1 MNCNMNNFRLSSII
15 IAKDE
20 EHNIKR
26 CLESLIDVIDDIVII
41 IDSRTTDN
49 TFKLVS
55 EYPKINCEVIDW
67 RGYADTKNYALSKT
81 QYDWVLWIDADE
93 ELTEDLK
100 SELILFKK
108 SNPEHFAYSIA
119 RRAYFLG
126 RWIKHSGWY
135 PSRVVRL
142 FNKKSALFNNKAVHE
157 GLDVKGSIGMLK
169 NDLNH
174 YTDPTIKHYFIK
186 FNNYTTLAANELFNN
201 GKKSSLSDFLIRP
214 LFIFLKMYI
223 FRLGFLDGL
232 HGLILALFSSF
243 YVFTKYSKLW
253 ELNRN
258 KK

>member
-1 MNCNMNNFRLSSII
+1 MNEIRLSSII

-20 EHNIKR
+20 ELNIKR
-26 CLESLIDVIDDIVII
+26 CLNSLMGVIDDIVII

-55 EYPKINCEVIDW
+55 EYPGINCEILEW
-67 RGYADTKNYALSKT
+67 KGFAETKNYALTKT
-81 QYDWVLWIDADE
+81 KHDWVLWIDADE

-100 SELILFKK
+100 SELTLFKK
-108 SNPEHFAYSIA
+108 SVPQFTAYSVA
-119 RRAYFLG
+119 RRAFFLG
-126 RWIKHSGWY
+126 KWIKHSGWY
-135 PSRVVRL
+135 PSKVVRL
-142 FNKKSALFNNKAVHE
+142 FNKSSANFNNKSVHE
-157 GLDVKGSIGMLK
+157 GLVINGTIGSLK

-174 YTDPTIKHYFIK
+174 FTDPTIKHYFSK
-186 FNNYTTLAANELFNN
+186 FNNYTSLAANELFSK
-201 GKKSSLSDFLIRP
+201 GKKTSLSDFLIRP
-214 LFIFLKMYI
+214 LFLFVKMYI

-243 YVFTKYSKLW
+243 YVFTKYAKLW

>member
-1 MNCNMNNFRLSSII
+1 MNEIRLSSII

-20 EHNIKR
+20 ESNIKR
-26 CLESLIDVIDDIVII
+26 CLDSLIGVIDDIVVI

-55 EYPKINCEVIDW
+55 EYPGINCEILEW
-67 RGYADTKNYALSKT
+67 KGFAETKNYALSKT
-81 QYDWVLWIDADE
+81 KFDWVLWIDADE

-100 SELILFKK
+100 SELMLFKQ
-108 SNPEHFAYSIA
+108 SIPQYAAYTVA
-119 RRAYFLG
+119 RRAFFLG
-126 RWIKHSGWY
+126 KWIKHSGWY
-135 PSRVVRL
+135 PSKVVRL
-142 FNKKSALFNNKAVHE
+142 FNKVSANFNNKSVHE
-157 GLDVKGSIGMLK
+157 GLVINGTIGSLK

-174 YTDPTIKHYFIK
+174 FTDPTIKHYFSK
-186 FNNYTTLAANELFNN
+186 FNNYTSLAANELFIK

-214 LFIFLKMYI
+214 LFLFVKMYI

-243 YVFTKYSKLW
+243 YVFTKYAKLW

>member
-1 MNCNMNNFRLSSII
+1 MNEIRLSSII

-20 EHNIKR
+20 ELNIKR
-26 CLESLIDVIDDIVII
+26 CLNSLMGVIDDIVII

-55 EYPKINCEVIDW
+55 EYPGINCEILEW
-67 RGYADTKNYALSKT
+67 KGFAETKNYALTKT
-81 QYDWVLWIDADE
+81 KHDWVLWIDADE

-100 SELILFKK
+100 SELTLFKK
-108 SNPEHFAYSIA
+108 SVPQFTAYSVA
-119 RRAYFLG
+119 RRAFFLG
-126 RWIKHSGWY
+126 KWIKHSGWY
-135 PSRVVRL
+135 PSKVVRL
-142 FNKKSALFNNKAVHE
+142 FNKSSANFNNKSVHE
-157 GLDVKGSIGMLK
+157 GLVINGTIGSLK

-174 YTDPTIKHYFIK
+174 FTDPTIKHYFSK
-186 FNNYTTLAANELFNN
+186 FNNYTSLAANELFSK

-214 LFIFLKMYI
+214 LFLFVKMYI

-243 YVFTKYSKLW
+243 YVFTKYAKLW